1 MKQVFFSLNLK
12 FHFFS
17 SSALPYLYWR
27 KDTPLICKN
36 IDYTQIQ
43 IDELMK
49 KNESINIIEKSID
62 QVNKL
67 VEGLTNKKN
76 IEYNLVKNYRLDSNV
91 KKLRIEIKKIRHR
104 LRDYLNYF
112 NVYLYDENGCKNDIS
127 IDPLIA
133 NIDFERL
140 FKQIGNFY
148 NLKRNVLS
156 SINNFFI
163 IDYLFLETEETIL
176 RLLNAVVIM
185 EKKFVKPFPIL
196 TDENK
201 IKVIEICKNVIIN
214 PLDSESKKLYA
225 QRVLINLFSLEDDYF
240 YDDYL
245 VELNLSE
252 YQKVKNDYDIV
263 FLHGLNVISF

>member
-1 MKQVFFSLNLK
+1 
-12 FHFFS
+12 
-17 SSALPYLYWR
+17 
-27 KDTPLICKN
+27 
-36 IDYTQIQ
+36 
-43 IDELMK
+43 
-49 KNESINIIEKSID
+49 
-62 QVNKL
+62 
-67 VEGLTNKKN
+67 
-76 IEYNLVKNYRLDSNV
+76 
-91 KKLRIEIKKIRHR
+91 
-104 LRDYLNYF
+104 
-112 NVYLYDENGCKNDIS
+112 
-127 IDPLIA
+127 
-133 NIDFERL
+133 
-140 FKQIGNFY
+140 
-148 NLKRNVLS
+148 
-156 SINNFFI
+156 
-163 IDYLFLETEETIL
+163 
-176 RLLNAVVIM
+176 M